1 VHADWPEII
10 GLGLRQGHRKSRQGH
25 SSASVPRNPWNDALL
40 PVIVETCRRKGSDGR
55 HKQRFDQGASQASS
69 SGIRIAGADRYRAT
83 FQDNLRLTKNTP
95 PSWAIAVNANVG
107 PALGSAW
114 QRVRPGLP
122 RPLDAGSVAL
132 VTLPTSPF
140 WARRYTR
147 MFLDSCRG
155 IGEDTTEA
163 AELLVSELVT
173 NAVRFANG
181 PGRAPRYSE
190 RADAG
195 VISLSLRHFR
205 GSLLIEVYD
214 TDRNPPVLSGPD
226 DFAESGRGLV
236 LVNALSKEW
245 SYFFPPDG
253 GKVVYC
259 VLEIA

>member
-1 VHADWPEII
+1 M
-10 GLGLRQGHRKSRQGH
+10 
-25 SSASVPRNPWNDALL
+25 
-40 PVIVETCRRKGSDGR
+40 T
-55 HKQRFDQGASQASS
+55 
-69 SGIRIAGADRYRAT
+69 
-83 FQDNLRLTKNTP
+83 
-95 PSWAIAVNANVG
+95 VNANVG

-114 QRVRPGLP
+114 QPVRPGLP
-122 RPLDAGSVAL
+122 RPLDASSVAL

-147 MFLDSCRG
+147 MFLDSCQG
-155 IGEDTTEA
+155 IGEGTTEA

-173 NAVRFANG
+173 NAVRFVND
-181 PGRAPRYSE
+181 PGRAPGYSK
-190 RADAG
+190 RTNTS

-214 TDRNPPVLSGPD
+214 TDANPPVLSGPD
-226 DFAESGRGLV
+226 DYAESGRGLV

-245 SYFFPPDG
+245 SYFFPLGG

>member
-1 VHADWPEII
+1 MQE
-10 GLGLRQGHRKSRQGH
+10 
-25 SSASVPRNPWNDALL
+25 
-40 PVIVETCRRKGSDGR
+40 EGSNGR
-55 HKQRFDQGASQASS
+55 HKRSFDRGASQASS
-69 SGIRIAGADRYRAT
+69 FGIRISSADPCRAT
-83 FQDNLRLTKNTP
+83 SRDNFRLTKNTRL
-95 PSWAIAVNANVG
+95 SWGIAVNANAG

-114 QRVRPGLP
+114 QPVRPGLP
-122 RPLDAGSVAL
+122 QPLDAGSVAL
-132 VTLPTSPF
+132 VTLPTSSF

-155 IGEDTTEA
+155 VGEGTTEA

-173 NAVRFANG
+173 NAVRFTSDPAG
-181 PGRAPRYSE
+181 AQRYSK
-190 RADAG
+190 RADAS

-214 TDRNPPVLSGPD
+214 TDRDPPVLSGPD
-226 DFAESGRGLV
+226 DYAESGWGLV

-245 SYFFPPDG
+245 SYFFPPGG